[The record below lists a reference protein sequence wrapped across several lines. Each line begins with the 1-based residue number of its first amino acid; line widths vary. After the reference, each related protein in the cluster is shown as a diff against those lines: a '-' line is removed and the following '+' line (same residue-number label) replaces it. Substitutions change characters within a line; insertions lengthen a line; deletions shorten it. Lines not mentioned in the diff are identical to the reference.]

1 MLKPQRRNTRTHS
14 KRQIKKI
21 AESILKFNF
30 NNPILTDDAGTIIA
44 GHGRF
49 AAAKSLGLASVPT
62 IRLSHLSETEMR
74 AYIVADNELANK
86 AGWDR
91 NILAIEL
98 QGAGRVAA
106 RLK

>member
-1 MLKPQRRNTRTHS
+1 
-14 KRQIKKI
+14 
-21 AESILKFNF
+21 
-30 NNPILTDDAGTIIA
+30 
-44 GHGRF
+44 
-49 AAAKSLGLASVPT
+49 VPT

-74 AYIVADNELANK
+74 AYIVADSELANK

-106 RLK
+106 RPK